1 MALDKVKDDML
12 QDNIQLPGST
22 VKIPSVTTTQR
33 DALSGVVDGMLIYN
47 STLGNLQQRAA
58 GSWSSIAPSPVVTSI
73 SPSSQPQENANVV
86 VTGSNFVSGA
96 TANFVGTNGTVY
108 ASPSV
113 TFNSSTQLT
122 ITTPANALAA
132 DYEPYD
138 IQVIN
143 PSGLEGT
150 LANALDAGAEPAFA
164 QAANSSVTIYDR
176 SRADAG
182 TICGNHFVA
191 TDDSGLT
198 VTHTLSAGSM
208 PSGLTFAS
216 NGTVSGT
223 AAAVSSDTT
232 TTFTVRATMANG
244 DTNDRQFNI
253 VRKAPTATTYSYTGS
268 DQFVQIPAG
277 VTKARV
283 VMWAGAGGSDTL
295 GGDGGA
301 GAFLEGIVSVTS
313 GNHYVV
319 VVGGGGTGGAGATD
333 IDVTSTYGGGGN
345 GLENPSGGGL
355 SGFFTATSATDKV
368 FDNSAVSTFD
378 FNNYTGDLTAA
389 NSLPVSAAWDSN
401 KLKPSSWTRDIMIAG
416 GGGGGDPSDRGGNG
430 GGGGIT
436 NGSGTA
442 KLDGERGTRA
452 AGAGGGT
459 TQTNFGGKADGT
471 RDGADTQWIN
481 LYTASNGGHLRGQ
494 DGTKPYKDVSGNP
507 EWLGGGG
514 GGYMG
519 GMSYNGLQD
528 VSGGG
533 GSSYYN
539 SSIVSNVTSEGANV
553 ADNETHSGGS
563 ASAGYQQSH
572 SLLSGQTPGKPT
584 TTDLG
589 AGDNGLVIIQY

>member
-22 VKIPSVTTTQR
+22 VKIPSITTTQR
-33 DALSGVVDGMLIYN
+33 DALSGVVDGMVIYN
-47 STLGNLQQRAA
+47 STLNNLQQRAA
-58 GSWSSIAPSPVVTSI
+58 GTWSSIAPSPTITGI
-73 SPSSQPQENANVV
+73 SPTSQAQENANIV
-86 VTGSNFVSGA
+86 VTGQNFVSGA
-96 TANFVGTNGTVY
+96 TANFIGTNGTVY
-108 ASPSV
+108 PSPSV

-132 DYEPYD
+132 DFEPYD
-138 IQVIN
+138 VQIIN
-143 PSGLEGT
+143 PSGLDGT
-150 LANALDAGAEPAFA
+150 LVNALDAGAEPTFA

-198 VTHTLSAGSM
+198 VTHTLSVGSL
-208 PSGLTFAS
+208 PSGLTLAS

-253 VRKAPTATTYSYTGS
+253 IRKAPTATTYAYTGA

-283 VMWAGAGGSDTL
+283 VMWGAAGGSDT
-295 GGDGGA
+295 GAGDGGA

-319 VVGGGGTGGAGATD
+319 VVGEGGTGGAGATD

-368 FDNSAVSTFD
+368 FDNSAVSD
-378 FNNYTGDLTAA
+378 FHFVNKTGTLTRAD
-389 NSLPVSAAWDSN
+389 SLPVSAAWDSN

-416 GGGGGDPSDRGGNG
+416 GGGGGDPADPGGNG

-442 KLDGERGTRA
+442 KLDGAKGTR
-452 AGAGGGT
+452 GAGVGSGAS
-459 TQTNFGGKADGT
+459 QVPFGGKADGT
-471 RDGADTQWIN
+471 RDGADTAWITM
-481 LYTASNGGHLRGQ
+481 YTAGNGGHLRGQ
-494 DGTKPYKDVSGNP
+494 DGTTPYKDVAGNP
-507 EWLGGGG
+507 QWLAGGG

-519 GMSYNGLQD
+519 GMSYNGLPD

-553 ADNETHSGGS
+553 ADNETHSGS
-563 ASAGYQQSH
+563 TTAGYQQSH

-589 AGDNGLVIIQY
+589 AGSNGLVIIQY